1 MIALPDNNRRPPVL
15 GGTEGSSDLLA
26 GGITPDH
33 TDREAVAVAVE
44 AAAIAV
50 CLAVQTV
57 ETGRQITDGVPPE
70 SFTVAEHRAVWAGV
84 LAAVA
89 YGQPPHPV
97 AVAVA
102 IERAGIELPPT
113 WRGSL
118 QSRLWELA
126 ADPPPIAL
134 APWLLDQVHE
144 QNVRRRIAH
153 LGRGIESLSGRGEF
167 PDMAAAVR
175 REAAAVLALLAEA
188 VNTHA

>member
-1 MIALPDNNRRPPVL
+1 MPPDNRKPPA
-15 GGTEGSSDLLA
+15 GT
-26 GGITPDH
+26 GGITSEIDQQAADSLDH
-33 TDREAVAVAVE
+33 TDRDAIAVAVE
-44 AAAIAV
+44 AAAISV

-57 ETGRQITDGVPPE
+57 GTARQITDGVSPE
-70 SFTVAEHRAVWAGV
+70 SFTVAEHRVVWAGV

-102 IERAGIELPPT
+102 IERAGIDLPPT

-134 APWLLDQVHE
+134 APWLLDQVNE

-153 LGRGIESLSGRGEF
+153 LGRGIESLSGRGEY
-167 PDMAAAVR
+167 PDMAAAVQ
-175 REAAAVLALLAEA
+175 REAEALLTL
-188 VNTHA
+188 VTGVVGNV